1 MTFPVGVMGLWILL
15 SHSHEA
21 HIRTPAYTGRGR
33 KYTYIRRYLFI
44 LYLYLCMYNI
54 IYILTHPTVEVFF
67 SVLAPSTANS
77 DCFEVMTCIV
87 AVPICRAAP

>member
-1 MTFPVGVMGLWILL
+1 
-15 SHSHEA
+15 
-21 HIRTPAYTGRGR
+21 
-33 KYTYIRRYLFI
+33 
-44 LYLYLCMYNI
+44 MYNI
-54 IYILTHPTVEVFF
+54 IYIYILTHPTVEVFF